1 MLLIFVHLGKI
12 TQTGA
17 LDHVGASGHRKAQGV
32 LDALGGV
39 VPHGQEGSER
49 GIAGA
54 HSRQQLDVEGAVG
67 KPDML
72 AVGEVRTGATKGQQH
87 VLGALGVQLGHSAL
101 DGLVATTAHLDA
113 KDVKQL
119 VVIGLDQQWLQ
130 SNEVCQ
136 LMARDVEDELGP
148 LGLDT
153 AQDLGQEALGS
164 VGRQRA
170 ADDQAGHVIERI
182 DKFKHLLLVGLIDG
196 GTGIDHVV
204 LGVGTGVEEHIDAR
218 NTVGPH
224 GLDGHAQGLGA
235 LNDKLT
241 REAGEETQD
250 RGVDTIVVKR
260 KRDVEALAVGRVD
273 GIAGTRDGI
282 GSKAVAG
289 DVVVNGGICSER
301 VNHECSFHEATC

>member
-1 MLLIFVHLGKI
+1 
-12 TQTGA
+12 
-17 LDHVGASGHRKAQGV
+17 
-32 LDALGGV
+32 
-39 VPHGQEGSER
+39 
-49 GIAGA
+49 
-54 HSRQQLDVEGAVG
+54 
-67 KPDML
+67 ML

-101 DGLVATTAHLDA
+101 DGLVVATAHLDA

-130 SNEVCQ
+130 SNDVCQ

-148 LGLDT
+148 LGLDA

-182 DKFKHLLLVGLIDG
+182 DELKHLLLVGLVDG
-196 GTGIDHVV
+196 GTGVDHVV
-204 LGVGTGVEEHIDAR
+204 LGVGSGIEEHVDAR
-218 NTVGPH
+218 DAVGPN

-235 LNDKLT
+235 LNDKLA
-241 REAGEETQD
+241 REAGEKAQD
-250 RGVDTIVVKR
+250 RGVNTVVIEGE
-260 KRDVEALAVGRVD
+260 RDVETLAVGRVD
-273 GIAGTRDGI
+273 GVTGTRDGV

-301 VNHECSFHEATC
+301 VNHECSFHEVTC

>member
-1 MLLIFVHLGKI
+1 
-12 TQTGA
+12 
-17 LDHVGASGHRKAQGV
+17 
-32 LDALGGV
+32 
-39 VPHGQEGSER
+39 
-49 GIAGA
+49 
-54 HSRQQLDVEGAVG
+54 
-67 KPDML
+67 
-72 AVGEVRTGATKGQQH
+72 
-87 VLGALGVQLGHSAL
+87 
-101 DGLVATTAHLDA
+101 
-113 KDVKQL
+113 
-119 VVIGLDQQWLQ
+119 
-130 SNEVCQ
+130 
-136 LMARDVEDELGP
+136 MARDVENELGA
-148 LGLDT
+148 LGLDA

-164 VGRQRA
+164 VGGQRA
-170 ADDQAGHVIERI
+170 TDDQAGHVIERI
-182 DKFKHLLLVGLIDG
+182 DELKHLLLVGLVNG
-196 GTGIDHVV
+196 GTGVDHVV
-204 LGVGTGVEEHIDAR
+204 LGVGAGIEEHVDAR

-224 GLDGHAQGLGA
+224 GLDGHAKGLGA

>member
-1 MLLIFVHLGKI
+1 
-12 TQTGA
+12 
-17 LDHVGASGHRKAQGV
+17 
-32 LDALGGV
+32 
-39 VPHGQEGSER
+39 
-49 GIAGA
+49 
-54 HSRQQLDVEGAVG
+54 
-67 KPDML
+67 
-72 AVGEVRTGATKGQQH
+72 
-87 VLGALGVQLGHSAL
+87 
-101 DGLVATTAHLDA
+101 
-113 KDVKQL
+113 
-119 VVIGLDQQWLQ
+119 
-130 SNEVCQ
+130 
-136 LMARDVEDELGP
+136 MARDVEDELGP

-241 REAGEETQD
+241 REAGEET
-250 RGVDTIVVKR
+250 
-260 KRDVEALAVGRVD
+260 
-273 GIAGTRDGI
+273 
-282 GSKAVAG
+282 
-289 DVVVNGGICSER
+289 
-301 VNHECSFHEATC
+301 

>member
-1 MLLIFVHLGKI
+1 
-12 TQTGA
+12 
-17 LDHVGASGHRKAQGV
+17 
-32 LDALGGV
+32 
-39 VPHGQEGSER
+39 
-49 GIAGA
+49 
-54 HSRQQLDVEGAVG
+54 
-67 KPDML
+67 ML
-72 AVGEVRTGATKGQQH
+72 AVGEVRAVATEGQQH
-87 VLGALGVQLGHSAL
+87 VLGALGVQLGHRAL
-101 DGLVATTAHLDA
+101 DGLVVATAHLNA

-119 VVIGLDQQWLQ
+119 VVVGLNKQRLQ

-170 ADDQAGHVIERI
+170 TDYQAGHVIERI
-182 DKFKHLLLVGLIDG
+182 DELKHLLLIGIVDG
-196 GTGIDHVV
+196 GTGVDHVV
-204 LGVGTGVEEHIDAR
+204 LGVGAGIEEHVDAR
-218 NTVGPH
+218 DAVGPH

-235 LNDKLT
+235 LDDELA
-241 REAGEETQD
+241 REASEEAQD
-250 RGVDTIVVKR
+250 RGVDTVVVKR
-260 KRDVEALAVGRVD
+260 KRDVEALAVGRID
-273 GIAGTRDGI
+273 GVASTRDGV